1 MSPSLSVC
9 SQSGPPNCRGGGGGG
24 GGGGGVVYH
33 TSCGQYI
40 IGVATFLFLP
50 GLKLDEK
57 SIENGFE
64 GSLGRLFW
72 GWLLPT

>member
-1 MSPSLSVC
+1 MVPLIV
-9 SQSGPPNCRGGGGGG
+9 GGGGGG
-24 GGGGGVVYH
+24 AGGGGAGGGGGRG
-33 TSCGQYI
+33 GQYI

-50 GLKLDEK
+50 GLKLGQK

-72 GWLLPT
+72 GWLLPP